1 MAGRKVN
8 MAEDYYQVLGV
19 DKKAAAD
26 EIKKAYRKL
35 ALKWHPDK
43 NPNNKGAEEKFKKIS
58 EAYAVLSDTEKR
70 QQYDQF
76 GSADQY
82 RQQYTQE
89 DIFRNFDL
97 DEILRGFGFGGA
109 RGGGGRTTFR
119 TTRRG
124 GGSVR
129 DDYEDPFAGLFGG
142 GAGGGRQQYQ
152 EMPQKGQDAEYNLS
166 ISLEESVFGADKKIS
181 FQLENRIE
189 DINVKI
195 PAGISSGKKLRLPGK
210 GLSGYNEAPS
220 GDLYLNVNVLPH
232 PIYARDGND
241 LYIEKTIKFTQAAM
255 GSSIDVSTLDG
266 TVKRL
271 KISPGTQN
279 NTKIRMKGY
288 GVPGLKGAPKGDQY
302 VKINVEVPK
311 KLSDRQMKLVKQLA
325 DDGI

>member
-1 MAGRKVN
+1 

-19 DKKAAAD
+19 DKKAPAD

-43 NPNNKGAEEKFKKIS
+43 NPNNKGAEDKFKKIS

-82 RQQYTQE
+82 RQQYSQE
-89 DIFRNFDL
+89 DIFRNFDIN
-97 DEILRGFGFGGA
+97 EILRGFGFEGGG
-109 RGGGGRTTFR
+109 RGGGRTTFR
-119 TTRRG
+119 TGRRG
-124 GGSVR
+124 GGGAR
-129 DDYEDPFAGLFGG
+129 DDYDDPFAGLFGG
-142 GAGGGRQQYQ
+142 GGMGGGRQQYAN
-152 EMPQKGQDAEYNLS
+152 MPQKGQDAEYNLS
-166 ISLEESVFGADKKIS
+166 ISLEESVLGAGKKIS

-189 DINVKI
+189 DISVKI

-210 GLSGYNEAPS
+210 GLSGFNGGPS
-220 GDLYLNVNVLPH
+220 GDLYLNINVLPH

-241 LYIEKTIKFTQAAM
+241 LYIEKTIKFTQATL
-255 GSSIDVSTLDG
+255 GTTIDVPTLDG
-266 TVKRL
+266 SVKRL
-271 KISPGTQN
+271 KLSPGTQN